1 MDEDSIII
9 RAKLDI
15 DEKPLKRG
23 LKKLYNGCSDIEH
36 SIETDLL
43 QLAFA
48 KVRKMTDVIE
58 QDQKNMPEN
67 QFDEQIETEQNELL
81 QVQEKLKNELENK
94 NRKLQY
100 DALSLKIQEKKPC
113 SLLAKEKEQMLQEIS
128 QLEAQREQHYFA
140 FGFIK

>member
-48 KVRKMTDVIE
+48 KVQ